1 MPSWYIDFTSCNDK
15 RKHIVMSMT
24 FKLKM
29 DKTKKNTIFLFRMCV
44 SIQRVF
50 YFIHDLFKLI
60 LFLCCLI
67 HYATYLVCEVD
78 NIKHILIN
86 VKTYL
91 PRRDALKINLIF
103 DISKYID
110 KKHSYDF
117 WYAYGS
123 FKVAIL
129 SKHFLQFHPKHQGSN
144 KKSRSRYENIRIF
157 FVDTSRMFR
166 ILVMI

>member
-29 DKTKKNTIFLFRMCV
+29 DKTKKYDFSFSNVCFN
-44 SIQRVF
+44 SKSF

-91 PRRDALKINLIF
+91 PRRDALKINLIS

-123 FKVAIL
+123 FKVA
-129 SKHFLQFHPKHQGSN
+129 KHFSKFHPKHQGSTKN
-144 KKSRSRYENIRIF
+144 HAVDMKNIRIF

>member
-29 DKTKKNTIFLFRMCV
+29 DKTKKYDFSFSNVCFN
-44 SIQRVF
+44 SKSF

-91 PRRDALKINLIF
+91 PRRDALKINHIS

-117 WYAYGS
+117 LYEYDC
-123 FKVAIL
+123 FKVVIPNTIQNFIQSIKEIL
-129 SKHFLQFHPKHQGSN
+129 KIMQSIWKHSNFLCGHISH
-144 KKSRSRYENIRIF
+144 
-157 FVDTSRMFR
+157 V
-166 ILVMI
+166 